1 MKKSIVRG
9 TRQELTRMNLSHF
22 FLFFLLIVSIIA
34 CYLMLQPYLNA
45 IILALLLST
54 LLHPVN
60 EKIEQWVKGRKN
72 LAALLSCVLL
82 VLVVVLP
89 LMFMT
94 IALIQQGFQA
104 GTAIYNWVASGKYND
119 LLDHP
124 WSQRFITLGDK
135 YLPEIQKLFPDL
147 DLETMRLDK
156 TLLNLSSWLTANL
169 LSQGRSFFGNFAAI
183 IVQFF
188 LMIFAFFFIIRDR
201 EKIFKGILHLIP
213 LSSSHERKIIDKV
226 TAVSRS
232 VLLGT
237 LVTALAQGTAGGI
250 AFHIAGLPG
259 LFWGAVMA
267 FTSLI
272 PVIGTWLIW
281 VPAAIFLFLSGRW
294 GYGIFMVLW
303 CGILVSSIDN
313 FIRPMFMK
321 ESGGGGSMLLIFFSI
336 LGGLHLF
343 GFIGLL
349 YGPLIVGLT
358 LVLLYIYSLEFKTF
372 LTYLDKS

>member
-22 FLFFLLIVSIIA
+22 FLFFLLILSIIA
-34 CYLMLQPYLNA
+34 CYLMLRPYLNA

-60 EKIEQWVKGRKN
+60 EKFEEWVKGRKN
-72 LAALLSCVLL
+72 LAAFFSCVLL

-89 LMFMT
+89 LTFMT
-94 IALIQQGFQA
+94 VALIQQGIQA
-104 GTAIYNWVASGKYND
+104 VTAIYDWAASGKYNE

-124 WSQRFITLGDK
+124 WSQRFVVLGDE
-135 YLPEIQKLFPDL
+135 YLPQIQKLFPDL
-147 DLETMRLDK
+147 DLENLRLDK
-156 TLLNLSSWLTANL
+156 TLLNVSSWLTTTL
-169 LSQGRSFFGNFAAI
+169 LSQGSSIFGNFAGVV
-183 IVQFF
+183 VQFF

-201 EKIFKGILHLIP
+201 EKIFKGILHLVP
-213 LSSSHERKIIDKV
+213 LSSSHERKIIEKV
-226 TAVSRS
+226 AAVSRS

-237 LVTALAQGTAGGI
+237 LVTALAQGAAGGI

-281 VPAAIFLFLSGRW
+281 VPAAGYLFLSGRW

-321 ESGGGGSMLLIFFSI
+321 ESGGGSMLLIFFSI

-343 GFIGLL
+343 GVIGLL